1 MPLPNFNDP
10 RSMPFG
16 KLNTDHMINILFDS
30 KKGWSEPVLEEFK
43 DFTISPFISGLHYG
57 IQCF

>member
-1 MPLPNFNDP
+1 
-10 RSMPFG
+10 MPFG